1 MNVSLKVKLTISYVL
16 LSLFLV
22 GSLLLVSNSI
32 LQNKFQTY
40 VVNTQEKKN
49 QDIVDLVANEFGDNG
64 TFPRIDILESIGN
77 TALSQ
82 GLILM
87 VTDLQDNQLFCMSN
101 LDSQVC
107 SSMIENMRSNMAKIH
122 PRFNGQYVEK
132 NYDVMKNHQKVAT
145 VTLGYYGPYFYN
157 NEELKFIKVLNQVL
171 VGVGLLF
178 LLIAAFLGF
187 YMANRISRPIREV
200 IAKTRQIEEGHYH
213 ERLDLISDTK
223 ETNQLIQSVN
233 RLAETLEKQLNSKKR
248 MARDYAHEIRTP
260 LAALQS
266 NLEAMI
272 DGVLDVTPQRLEICR
287 TEILRLTKMIS
298 DIDKIVQI
306 ESDSVKLDKTKFDLS
321 QVIHQVV
328 LNFQPEL
335 TSKQIDVSISTSP
348 CEVLADKDKMIQV
361 VINLLS
367 NAIKYTDQEGKIQI
381 TASQFVHKV
390 EFVVSDTGLG
400 IAEEDIPN
408 IFDHLYRTDRSRDRN
423 TGGSGIGLSV
433 VKAIIDAHGGQIEVK
448 SQLGKGS
455 EFIVTLPVYF

>member
-1 MNVSLKVKLTISYVL
+1 MNVSLKIKLTISYVL

-22 GSLLLVSNSI
+22 GSLLFVSNSI
-32 LQNKFQTY
+32 LQNKFQDY

-49 QDIVDLVANEFGDNG
+49 HNIVDLVANEFGDNG
-64 TFPRIDILESIGN
+64 EFPNMDVLESIGN

-87 VTDLQDNQLFCMSN
+87 VTDIKDNQIFCMSN

-107 SSMIENMRSNMAKIH
+107 SNMIENMRSNMTKIH
-122 PRFNGQYVEK
+122 HSFDGQYVEK
-132 NYDVMKNHQKVAT
+132 DYDVIKNNQKMAT

-157 NEELKFIKVLNQVL
+157 NEELKFIEVLNQVL
-171 VGVGLLF
+171 VGVGILF
-178 LLIAAFLGF
+178 LLIAALLGL

-233 RLAETLEKQLNSKKR
+233 RLAETLEKQLDSKKR

-272 DGVLDVTPQRLEICR
+272 DGVLDVTPERLEICR

-306 ESDSVKLDKTKFDLS
+306 ESDSVKLDKTRFDLS
-321 QVIHQVV
+321 QIIHQVV

-335 TSKQIDVSISTSP
+335 TGKQIEMDISTSP

-361 VINLLS
+361 IINLLS
-367 NAIKYTDQEGKIQI
+367 NAIKYTDQGGKIQI
-381 TASQFVHKV
+381 TACQFTHKA
-390 EFVVSDTGLG
+390 EFVVSDTGQG
-400 IAEEDIPN
+400 ISEDDIPN

-433 VKAIIDAHGGQIEVK
+433 VKAIIDAHGGHIEVK

-455 EFIVTLPVYF
+455 DFIVTLPL